1 MVIDMGYCTKVGRR
15 LLVFI
20 LTIVGIFL
28 AMKLAIF
35 YMPFLIAFIISLLIE
50 PLIKMVN
57 KKTKLTRKVSAVLV
71 LVFVF
76 AIIIGLLTW
85 GITSIISEASDLL
98 AGLNN
103 NFEQIYSKAT
113 TYIEKIE
120 FNKIQI
126 SDEVTNII
134 KQSTTDLLKN
144 VSSWIT
150 KLLTSVLN
158 IVTSLP
164 TIGIYVIITILATYF
179 ICTDRIY
186 IIDQIEHHMPKA
198 WVKKLTIHLKE
209 ITNKLGSYL
218 KAEAIL
224 IGIDFVI
231 LLIGLIIIKF
241 MGMKIEYPLL
251 VALGIGF
258 VDALPILGAGTIMIP
273 WAIVSSING
282 NINLAIS
289 LIILYVII
297 LVSRQLL
304 EPKIIGSQIGIHP
317 IFTLISM
324 YTGYRIIG
332 ILGMLIGPII
342 LIILKSIFGT
352 LIDKGILKTIFDKK

>member
-28 AMKLAIF
+28 AMKLVIF